1 MALVFGFLFGL
12 IIKAA
17 TTTTPVI
24 TQLLACSNGSLP
36 LPGVAVNVNH
46 INEFYREYRYFDHTD
61 WIVVEYCNRF
71 MAACVVKT
79 PVLADGTR
87 VSSGANGSLIV
98 GHLAQSSSRNHIQ
111 FLSRVRLT
119 NGSDFRHIF
128 RVNFTVTCLETWKDA
143 NFNLTNLMHNMFP
156 LERVIEIELFDTNGT
171 KFAYLNPGLGA
182 TVNVTDVHRQM
193 PYFWKRL
200 TVTADGSLI
209 LNRLQMRDNRLEIR
223 AIAHLTSLKRKMNP
237 KRAGRSS
244 MESISAKT
252 IRFLVN
258 DGKSSQGPSILP
270 PSKSSSSHL
279 SSSSSPHTTV
289 PASSSILPTTVPGEW
304 WAPTMPSGA
313 SSVRGQLSTVISAA
327 VVTVL
332 STNLR

>member
-1 MALVFGFLFGL
+1 MSS
-12 IIKAA
+12 
-17 TTTTPVI
+17 
-24 TQLLACSNGSLP
+24 LLP
-36 LPGVAVNVNH
+36 
-46 INEFYREYRYFDHTD
+46 
-61 WIVVEYCNRF
+61 
-71 MAACVVKT
+71 
-79 PVLADGTR
+79 
-87 VSSGANGSLIV
+87 SG
-98 GHLAQSSSRNHIQ
+98 
-111 FLSRVRLT
+111 
-119 NGSDFRHIF
+119 
-128 RVNFTVTCLETWKDA
+128 LETWKDA

-258 DGKSSQGPSILP
+258 DGKSSQGNF
-270 PSKSSSSHL
+270 HL
-279 SSSSSPHTTV
+279 SVYPLT
-289 PASSSILPTTVPGEW
+289 P
-304 WAPTMPSGA
+304 
-313 SSVRGQLSTVISAA
+313 SVRYIVRQTRLSIFLFKGKLATELKLFKFVCY
-327 VVTVL
+327 L
-332 STNLR
+332 SLLLMFNLI